1 MTPQQRNIV
10 TIAAAEGTVDMA
22 RLQSRSGFTR
32 RTLRELAG
40 EAGYL
45 VALPQEHV
53 THPKR
58 YKWTGKEIPADD
70 GRPTRAKKQD
80 DGTTVRFKAPLS
92 SRRRMF
98 DPDQPVVQKKK
109 PKFTLCKSS
118 PVYSNVQVAPGERVP
133 VIFRGMPGLDPMT
146 GRPW

>member
-10 TIAAAEGTVDMA
+10 TIAAAEGTVDMV

-32 RTLRELAG
+32 RALRELA

-45 VALPQEHV
+45 VALPQGHV
-53 THPKR
+53 TQPKK

-70 GRPTRAKKQD
+70 GRKSRAKQD

-92 SRRRMF
+92 WRRRMF

-109 PKFTLCKSS
+109 PKFTLCPSS
-118 PVYSNVQVAPGERVP
+118 PVYSNVQVRPDEKVP
-133 VIFRGMPGLDPMT
+133 KVFSGKPGLDPMT